1 MNTAAV
7 ALPPVLTAVIV
18 YFDRVVTA
26 EGVPPIAP
34 VAAPRLSP
42 AGSAGVTLYE
52 TTVPPLFVG
61 LFGVIGVLMTYVAVP
76 AA

>member
-1 MNTAAV
+1 MNTAAI
-7 ALPPVLTAVIV
+7 ALPPVLTAVIA
-18 YFDRVVTA
+18 YFDWGVKAV
-26 EGVPPIAP
+26 GVPLMAP
-34 VAAPRLSP
+34 VVALRLKP
-42 AGSAGVTLYE
+42 AGSAGITLYE

>member
-18 YFDRVVTA
+18 YFAWGVTA
-26 EGVPPIAP
+26 VGVPLMAP
-34 VAAPRLSP
+34 VAVLKLRP